1 MTNSRAQQIC
11 EAVDAF
17 LLRPTIR
24 DKFFSEKNK
33 FRKQS
38 SRTPMSQMIRVSRE
52 LADTQDFDPA
62 TNPFTRPTIG
72 QDAAPSW
79 FDLNPQARMAPMFKK
94 RIGEAKEK
102 EEKPKD
108 KGKGK
113 EKKGG
118 PPAFLKKKKDKAEG
132 KATKAAPPEQEQVQQ
147 QDQAATAQDQ
157 QALQQQQALMQ
168 QQQAGMPGM
177 SPQDAMTGGLPP
189 QLPEL
194 PRDVRKDPDWEGN
207 RANQITAGLNTYSQ
221 KVADRYNIDN
231 DPMQQNPGP
240 RTMNRKMQL
249 QSQRWGD
256 ASTRAPRNSR
266 TMSNGSGNGMGQ
278 QV

>member
-17 LLRPTIR
+17 LLRPSIR
-24 DKFFSEKNK
+24 DKFFNEKNK

-79 FDLNPQARMAPMFKK
+79 YDLNPGARMAPVFKR

-102 EEKPKD
+102 EEKPKGKE
-108 KGKGK
+108 KGKD
-113 EKKGG
+113 KKGG
-118 PPAFLKKKKDKAEG
+118 PPAFLKKKKEKAETKADKAS
-132 KATKAAPPEQEQVQQ
+132 PPSQEQVQQ
-147 QDQAATAQDQ
+147 QDQAMGAQDQ
-157 QALQQQQALMQ
+157 QALQQQQAMMQ
-168 QQQAGMPGM
+168 QQGLPPGQM
-177 SPQDAMTGGLPP
+177 NPQDMMAGGMPP

-221 KVADRYNIDN
+221 KVADRYNMDN
-231 DPMQQNPGP
+231 DPLQQGGP
-240 RTMNRKMQL
+240 RTNNRKMQMA
-249 QSQRWGD
+249 QTRWGD

-266 TMSNGSGNGMGQ
+266 TMSNGNGGGQ
-278 QV
+278 QI

>member
-1 MTNSRAQQIC
+1 MTNNRAQQIC
-11 EAVDAF
+11 EAVDGF

-24 DKFFSEKNK
+24 DKFFQEKNK

-79 FDLNPQARMAPMFKK
+79 YDLNPQARMAPIFKK

-102 EEKPKD
+102 ED

-113 EKKGG
+113 GKKGG
-118 PPAFLKKKKDKAEG
+118 PPAFLKKKKEKAAAKAE
-132 KATKAAPPEQEQVQQ
+132 KATPPEQEQVQQ
-147 QDQAATAQDQ
+147 QDQAMGAQDQ
-157 QALQQQQALMQ
+157 QALQQQQAMMQ
-168 QQQAGMPGM
+168 QQGLPPGQM
-177 SPQDAMTGGLPP
+177 NPQDMMAGGMPP

-221 KVADRYNIDN
+221 KVADRYNMDN
-231 DPMQQNPGP
+231 DPLQQGGP
-240 RTMNRKMQL
+240 RTFNRKMQM
-249 QSQRWGD
+249 QQTRWGD

-266 TMSNGSGNGMGQ
+266 TMSNGSSGNVGGQ
-278 QV
+278 QI